1 MAKTSYDEKFEQE
14 LYDFFD
20 ARLPDKIYDAHV
32 HISRDFM
39 KKNGYEGE
47 PYEFFKKFTAKYMPR
62 KLSGALV
69 MPQPSSSHTAEILR
83 DENRYNLDLTKRE
96 NLSAGLVV
104 RPSCSM
110 ECVEQL
116 LSENPH
122 IKVLKPYLV
131 YAEKAENVEETDI
144 DTFAPEWMWQLAN
157 EREMPILLH
166 LSHYKELLS
175 HPANYGQINYFCT
188 KYPKAKLV
196 LAHCAMGHN
205 VEMLRRGLEQIKGLK
220 NIWFDCSGA
229 GEAAAI
235 AYCVRYFGTDRM
247 MYGGDFDYGTFF
259 GRIYSYGSSWHAM
272 RPTPER
278 DKISGYRPINNLQDC
293 LLQLIYAIDAMALTE
308 KQVED
313 IFYNNAKQIYG

>member
-1 MAKTSYDEKFEQE
+1 
-14 LYDFFD
+14 
-20 ARLPDKIYDAHV
+20 
-32 HISRDFM
+32 
-39 KKNGYEGE
+39 
-47 PYEFFKKFTAKYMPR
+47 
-62 KLSGALV
+62 
-69 MPQPSSSHTAEILR
+69 
-83 DENRYNLDLTKRE
+83 LTKRE

-104 RPSCSM
+104 RPSCSA
-110 ECVEQL
+110 ERVEQL
-116 LSENPH
+116 LSENPQ

-131 YAEKAENVEETDI
+131 YAENVANIEETDI

-188 KYPKAKLV
+188 KYPKVKLV

-235 AYCVRYFGTDRM
+235 AYCIRYFGTDRM
-247 MYGGDFDYGTFF
+247 MYGGDFDYGTLF

-308 KQVED
+308 NQVED
-313 IFYNNAKQIYG
+313 IFYNNAKHLYG